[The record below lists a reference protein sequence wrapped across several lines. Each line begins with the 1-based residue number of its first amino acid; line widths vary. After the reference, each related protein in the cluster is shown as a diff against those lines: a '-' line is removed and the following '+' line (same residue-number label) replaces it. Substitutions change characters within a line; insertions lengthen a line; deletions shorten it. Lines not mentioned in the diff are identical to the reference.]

1 MNERRPPSFATWLL
15 RRVGLTGRDAPLV
28 GDLLEEFRSGRSAGW
43 FWRQTLVA
51 MAIGWARK
59 FPLTLPLRQPGF
71 HRMGGSG
78 ICGADSEAFPRTQS
92 RLQHRPSALPPRIA
106 LARRH
111 FGTLRGRMAQR
122 PGRHSRPLV
131 VPGVAQDF
139 HAGSGCCGQRVF
151 DRYVLL
157 SSCYVTD
164 TVVDRHP
171 GGCQDRMAG
180 HEQVGGENECLKHQ

>member
-28 GDLLEEFRSGRSAGW
+28 GDLLEEFRSRRSAGW

-111 FGTLRGRMAQR
+111 LEPYVGGWRN
-122 PGRHSRPLV
+122 
-131 VPGVAQDF
+131 VPGDIPGPWWYQAWRRISTPVLAAADNEF
-139 HAGSGCCGQRVF
+139 LTDMFCYLLVTSLIPLSIGILAGVKIGWLATSKSEVR
-151 DRYVLL
+151 
-157 SSCYVTD
+157 TN
-164 TVVDRHP
+164 
-171 GGCQDRMAG
+171 A
-180 HEQVGGENECLKHQ
+180 